1 MLQSVRQSWN
11 LQTQVWVQVQMLS
24 GPGPD
29 SDRPSTWQSHKN
41 ALKQAQNH
49 INWTK
54 IDHDMD
60 KIVKKKLLKIVD
72 VTEIFFNY
80 TKSQQKLMFLSLF

>member
-1 MLQSVRQSWN
+1 
-11 LQTQVWVQVQMLS
+11 
-24 GPGPD
+24 
-29 SDRPSTWQSHKN
+29 
-41 ALKQAQNH
+41 
-49 INWTK
+49 
-54 IDHDMD
+54 MD